1 MEYYSVQINVGE
13 GDFEMVNLKLP
24 DGSISQVQGGVSG
37 KEVISNLNSSIK
49 KEVICIKIDGELRD
63 LSAIIPDNAEISL
76 VMRSDPEALEVLRH
90 SAAHIMAQAVKR
102 IFSDVELAIGPTIE
116 NGFYYDFKLPR
127 PLTPEDLEMIEA
139 EMKKIIKED
148 LPFTRK
154 VMSQEEAFSFLRK
167 NGEKFKEELVTE
179 LAGEEIS
186 FYQQGEFIDLCRGPH
201 LPSTRYLKAFKL
213 MSIAGAYWRGDSSR
227 EMLQRIYGTAFFNK
241 EDLEKYLKFLEDA
254 EKRDHRKLG
263 RDLDLFSVD
272 EQIGAGLILWH
283 PKGGRVRQVIEDFW
297 REEHRKNGY
306 ELVYTPHIGRGTL
319 WETSGHLGFYN
330 ENMYSA
336 MEVDGQEY
344 LIKPMNCPFHIAIY
358 KSRGRSYRELPFRW
372 AELGTVYRYER
383 SGVLHGLL
391 RVRGFTQDDAH
402 IFCSPEQMPDEIDR
416 VLDFCLNI
424 LKAFGFKDFKLYL
437 ATRPEKSVGSEERW
451 AAATQALQAAIEKA
465 GLPFEVDEGGGAF
478 YGPKID
484 LKITDALG
492 REWQCSTIQF
502 DFNEPERFQMTYK
515 GSDSQDH
522 QPYMIHRA
530 LLGSLERF
538 FGILIENYEGA
549 FPLWL
554 APVQAIILPVLP
566 LNLEYAGE
574 LYDWLRANGIRA
586 ELDGR
591 NEKIGYRIRE
601 AQMNKVPYMLIVGQ
615 KEEAAGKVA
624 VRTRK
629 EGDLGVWE
637 RESLLARMQKEIEE
651 KL

>member
-1 MEYYSVQINVGE
+1 MIK
-13 GDFEMVNLKLP
+13 LKLP
-24 DGSISQVQGGVSG
+24 DGSDHQVRGGVSG
-37 KEVISNLNSSIK
+37 KELISGLDSLLK
-49 KEVICIKIDGELRD
+49 KEVICLKVNGELTD
-63 LSAIIPDNAEISL
+63 LSALIPEGAEVCL
-76 VMRSDPEALEVLRH
+76 VLRSDPEALGVLRH

-102 IFSDVELAIGPTIE
+102 IFTDVKLAIGPAIE
-116 NGFYYDFKLPR
+116 HGFYYDFELPR
-127 PLTPEDLEMIEA
+127 PLTPEDLTEIEA
-139 EMKKIIKED
+139 EMKKIVKED
-148 LPFTRK
+148 LPFTRT
-154 VMSQEEAFSFLRK
+154 VISQEEALKLVRK
-167 NGEKFKEELVTE
+167 NGEKFKEELVSE
-179 LAGEEIS
+179 LSDQEIT

-201 LPSTRYLKAFKL
+201 LPSTRYVKAFKL

-227 EMLQRIYGTAFFNK
+227 EMLQRIYGTAYFNK
-241 EDLEKYLKFLEDA
+241 EDLEEHLRFLEEA
-254 EKRDHRKLG
+254 AKRDHRKLG
-263 RDLDLFSVD
+263 RDLDLFSTD
-272 EQIGAGLILWH
+272 EQIGAGLVLWH
-283 PKGGRVRQVIEDFW
+283 PKGGRIRQVIEDFW

-306 ELVYTPHIGRGTL
+306 ELVYTPHLGRGTL
-319 WETSGHLGFYN
+319 WETSGHLGFYR

-336 MEVDGQEY
+336 MEIDGQEY
-344 LIKPMNCPFHIAIY
+344 LIKPMNCPFHIEIY
-358 KSRGRSYRELPFRW
+358 KSRSRSYRELPFRW

-402 IFCSPEQMPDEIDR
+402 IFCRPDQMPEEIDR
-416 VLDFCLNI
+416 VLDFCLSI

-437 ATRPEKSVGSEERW
+437 ATRPEKSVGLEERW
-451 AAATQALQAAIEKA
+451 EAATAALRAAIEKA

-502 DFNEPERFQMTYK
+502 DFNEPERFEMSYK

-566 LNLEYAGE
+566 TNLEYAGE
-574 LYDWLRANGIRA
+574 IYNWLQAKGIRA

-601 AQMNKVPYMLIVGQ
+601 AQMQKIPYMLVVGE
-615 KEEAAGKVA
+615 KEAAAGKVA

-629 EGDLGVWE
+629 EGDLGVWD
-637 RESLLARMQKEIEE
+637 RESLLARMSEEIEN

>member
-1 MEYYSVQINVGE
+1 MIK
-13 GDFEMVNLKLP
+13 LKLP

-37 KEVISNLNSSIK
+37 KEVISNLDSSIK
-49 KEVICIKIDGELRD
+49 KEVICIKINGELRD
-63 LSAIIPDNAEISL
+63 LSAKVSDNAEISL
-76 VMRSDPEALEVLRH
+76 VLRSDPEALEVLRH

-102 IFSDVELAIGPTIE
+102 IFDDVELAIGPTIE

-127 PLTPEDLEMIEA
+127 PLTPEDLEEIEA

-154 VMSQEEAFSFLRK
+154 VMSQEEAFAFLRK
-167 NGEKFKEELVTE
+167 NGEKFKEELVAE
-179 LAGEEIS
+179 LNGEEIS

-201 LPSTRYLKAFKL
+201 IPSTRYLRAFKL

-241 EDLEKYLKFLEDA
+241 EDLQRYLKFLEDA

-283 PKGGRVRQVIEDFW
+283 PKGARVRQVIEDFW

-306 ELVYTPHIGRGTL
+306 ELVFTPHIGKGTL

-336 MEVDGQEY
+336 MEVDEQEY

-358 KSRGRSYRELPFRW
+358 KSRARSYRELPFRW

-402 IFCSPEQMPDEIDR
+402 IFCSPEQMPEEIDR

-451 AAATQALQAAIEKA
+451 AAATKALQAAIEKA

-566 LNLEYAGE
+566 MNLEYAGE
-574 LYDWLRANGIRA
+574 VYDWLQANGIRA

-601 AQMNKVPYMLIVGQ
+601 AQMNKVPYMVIVGQ
-615 KEEAAGKVA
+615 KEAEAGKVA

-637 RESLLARMQKEIEE
+637 REALLARMQKEIEE